1 MTAQPKPR
9 LLVLGTGFASFSLL
23 KKLNF
28 DYYDVTVVSPQNY
41 LLFTPLLAGTTV
53 GTLEF
58 RNIIEP
64 LRRSFPKTRYYQA
77 LCKDLNLA
85 QKTASCQDSLDGSQF
100 EVPFDKLVVALGA
113 RVNTFGIEG
122 VAENAL
128 FLKTIEDAQRIRR
141 RILECFER
149 ASRPDTGAEKRRQ
162 LLNFVVMG
170 GGPTGAEFAA
180 ELHDFIQREMRDYYP
195 ALIPEVK
202 VTVIDVAEF
211 ILGAFEKPLR
221 DYATQHFIQNGIVV
235 KTGTSAVKIEKET
248 IFFKDNTQMPYGLL
262 VWATGIAPTPAMQAF
277 PLPKDRG
284 SRVLVDEHLKVQDQA
299 DIYALGDCAAI
310 ANMPL
315 PATAQVA
322 MQQGDYLGNELN
334 AMVENRDSSVFKYH
348 HLGIMCYV
356 GDDIAIADLP
366 ALKWHGHSA
375 HLFWRLA
382 YLMRLMTLKN
392 KFLVFFG
399 WIKTALFGRDIS
411 RI

>member
-1 MTAQPKPR
+1 MPAQPKPK
-9 LLVLGTGFASFSLL
+9 LLLLGTGFASFSLL

-28 DYYDVTVVSPQNY
+28 DYFDVTVVSPQNY

-64 LRRSFPKTRYYQA
+64 LRRSFPKVRYFQA
-77 LCKDLNLA
+77 ACKDLNLA
-85 QKTASCQDSLDGSQF
+85 QKTAACVDSLDGSEF
-100 EVPFDKLVVALGA
+100 EVPFDSLVIALGA
-113 RVNTFGIEG
+113 KVNTFGIEG
-122 VAENAL
+122 VPENAL

-149 ASRPDTGAEKRRQ
+149 ASRPDATPEKRHQ

-180 ELHDFIQREMRDYYP
+180 ELHDLIQREMKAYYAP
-195 ALIPEVK
+195 LLPEVK

-221 DYATQHFIQNGIVV
+221 DYATRHFAQNGIIV
-235 KTGTSAVKIEKET
+235 KTGCSATRVEKEK
-248 IFFKDNTQMPYGLL
+248 ILFKDGTDMAYGLL
-262 VWATGIAPTPAMQAF
+262 VWATGIAPTPAVKAF
-277 PLPKDRG
+277 NLLKDKG
-284 SRVLVDEHLKVQDQA
+284 SRIMVDDHLRVQDHPGV
-299 DIYALGDCAAI
+299 YALGDCAAV

-322 MQQGDYLGNELN
+322 MQQGDYLGLELN
-334 AMVENRDSSVFKYH
+334 SQIENRDPLAFKYH
-348 HLGIMCYV
+348 HMGIMCYV

-366 ALKWHGHSA
+366 GFKWHGRTA

-399 WIKTALFGRDIS
+399 WVKTALFGRDIS

>member
-58 RNIIEP
+58 RNIVEP
-64 LRRSFPKTRYYQA
+64 LRRSFPRVRYYQA
-77 LCKDLNLA
+77 AAKDLNPA
-85 QKTASCQDSLDGSQF
+85 QKTVTCQDSLDGSSF
-100 EVPFDKLVVALGA
+100 ELSYDLLVVALGA
-113 RVNTFGIEG
+113 KVNTFGIEG
-122 VAENAL
+122 VTENAL
-128 FLKTIEDAQRIRR
+128 FLKSIEDAQRIRR
-141 RILECFER
+141 RVLECFER
-149 ASRPDTGAEKRRQ
+149 ASRPDATPEKRRQ

-180 ELHDFIQREMRDYYP
+180 ELHDLVHREMKAYYEP
-195 ALIPEVK
+195 LMGEVR
-202 VTVIDVAEF
+202 VTIIDVAEF
-211 ILGAFEKPLR
+211 ILGAFDKSLR
-221 DYATQHFIQNGIVV
+221 DYATRHFTQNGIQV
-235 KTGTSAVKIEKET
+235 KTGSSAVKIEKET
-248 IFFKDNTQMPYGLL
+248 IFFKDGTQMPYGLL
-262 VWATGIAPTPAMQAF
+262 VWATGIAPTPALQAF

-284 SRVLVDEHLKVQDQA
+284 SRVLVDDHLRVQDHPGL
-299 DIYALGDCAAI
+299 YALGDCAAV
-310 ANMPL
+310 NGMPL

-322 MQQGDYLGNELN
+322 MQQGDYLGGQLN
-334 AMVENRDSSVFKYH
+334 GLVESRDSLPFHYH

-399 WIKTALFGRDIS
+399 WVKTACFGRDIS